1 MFNPYIFP
9 TCPIFPGKSQHFNV
23 PHRRFPRR
31 LVQLCRITFFRRP
44 EPIQGVA
51 IHIAIEMNICV
62 THIYIYVILYYIYVY
77 LFFYIILHHITLYHI
92 YILHNIILY
101 CIVLYYIYYIILYK
115 DSLTYIYIYIYI
127 IIYIWCPKISK
138 MMVLPNHPSHGWP
151 FWY

>member
-62 THIYIYVILYYIYVY
+62 THIYIYICYIVLHIRISIFLYYLTSY
-77 LFFYIILHHITLYHI
+77 YIISYI
-92 YILHNIILY
+92 YYTILY
-101 CIVLYYIYYIILYK
+101 CIVLSCIIYIILY
-115 DSLTYIYIYIYI
+115 YIRTVSHIYI